1 MLCLYSGMSSE
12 IDILWKLLSALGV
25 GVLIGT
31 ERGWYGRKE
40 DEGDRVAGIRT
51 FSLVG
56 LLGGVTSSLAP
67 YSGEWLI
74 PVAFM
79 SFTAL
84 VIASYIF
91 EIKTHENDD
100 IGITTEVALILTF
113 LLGVWAALGNQIQAL
128 GVAVAVMAILSMK
141 PFLHTWLQ
149 KMDVEVVYAGIK
161 LLVISLILLPILPNQ
176 GYGPWEALNP
186 YWIWWMVVLIS
197 GISFLGYLLVKYT
210 GEGKGTI
217 LTAIIGGLASSTAV
231 TISLAQLSKQQY
243 RKANKI
249 YISGVLVAS
258 SIMLIRVFLEVSV
271 VNKAL
276 LHSLWIPLAAMLL
289 ISIGCM
295 GWLYI
300 SSEKKKDEDSPD
312 IDPGNPLKLPTAV
325 KFGALLALILV
336 LATALQEW
344 FGDQGIYILALLSG
358 LMDVDAITLSLSK
371 MAVNEISESVA
382 TLGIII
388 SVISNTLVKAAF
400 FIFIAGWKKSLELLW
415 LILLISVSG
424 IGSFLLFV

>member
-1 MLCLYSGMSSE
+1 MNPEL
-12 IDILWKLLSALGV
+12 DILWKLFSALGV
-25 GVLIGT
+25 GLLIGT

-56 LLGGVTSSLAP
+56 LLGGVTAALVPHA
-67 YSGEWLI
+67 GEWMI
-74 PVAFM
+74 PISIL

-91 EIKTHENDD
+91 EIKVLDKED

-113 LLGVWAALGNQIQAL
+113 VLGIWAALGSQIEAL
-128 GVAVAVMAILSMK
+128 SSAVVVMTLLSMK
-141 PFLHTWLQ
+141 PVLHKWLQ
-149 KMDVEVVYAGIK
+149 KIDVEVIYAGIK
-161 LLVISLILLPILPNQ
+161 LLIISLILLPILPNK

-197 GISFLGYLLVKYT
+197 GLSFLGYILVKYI

-231 TISLAQLSKQQY
+231 TISLAQISKQTAED
-243 RKANKI
+243 RNKV
-249 YISGVLVAS
+249 YIAGVLIAS
-258 SIMLIRVFLEVSV
+258 AIMFVRVFVEVSV
-271 VNKAL
+271 VNPEL
-276 LHSLWIPLAAMLL
+276 LHPLWIPLAAMLIL
-289 ISIGCM
+289 TFGCV

-300 SSEKKKDEDSPD
+300 SSGMEPSEDNPTLD
-312 IDPGNPLKLPTAV
+312 LGNPLQLKTALQ
-325 KFGALLALILV
+325 FGALLGVILV
-336 LATALQEW
+336 LSTALKEW
-344 FGDQGIYILALLSG
+344 FGDEGIYLLALLSG

-371 MAVNEISESVA
+371 MAQNEITHAVA

-388 SVISNTLVKAAF
+388 SVISNTVVKAGF
-400 FIFIAGWKKSLELLW
+400 FFFIAGWKKSLELLW
-415 LILLISVSG
+415 LIVLISTGGVL
-424 IGSFLLFV
+424 SFWLFV